1 MTSGRNHDPR
11 DGGGGGG
18 DMHGR
23 DPSEDD
29 RDVAVERALGF
40 LSRPA
45 ADPAFRA
52 RLRQRFLDVDAPPTA
67 EPRMVPVRKRNNVF
81 PLVWPAVL
89 AASVA
94 LVIVFVL
101 SNDNVVRWRVLDAA
115 THASYVVDD
124 HAVDETQEQ
133 RMIELLQSAHDIETQ
148 DQGLRVQLLD
158 QLVLELGPHTRV
170 SQMRFPPAGA
180 YSLHVDSGSL
190 RVGTGPGFPGGL
202 HITTDDMVTNVT
214 GTIYAVDVEPKKG
227 TCLCCLHGTVM
238 CDAKDKSGAHPVGDD
253 KRGFAYHDGKPAEWT
268 AAFDGHLVPL
278 RDLEAAIQRHGW
290 GK

>member
-1 MTSGRNHDPR
+1 MSGGNHDPR
-11 DGGGGGG
+11 GENMRDRDRSADGG
-18 DMHGR
+18 
-23 DPSEDD
+23 
-29 RDVAVERALGF
+29 DVAMERALGHAT
-40 LSRPA
+40 RPV

-52 RLRQRFLDVDAPPTA
+52 RLRQQFLDVDAPSVA
-67 EPRMVPVRKRNNVF
+67 GPRMVPVRKRSNVF

-101 SNDNVVRWRVLDAA
+101 SRDNVVRWRVLDAA
-115 THASYVVDD
+115 TNAEYVVDGYAID
-124 HAVDETQEQ
+124 QTQQ
-133 RMIELLQSAHDIETQ
+133 KRMNDLLQTAHEIETQ
-148 DQGLRVQLLD
+148 SEGLRLQLRD

-170 SQMRFPPAGA
+170 SQLRFPAAGA
-180 YSLHVDSGSL
+180 YSLHADSGSV

-202 HITTDDMVTNVT
+202 RITTADMVTDVK
-214 GTIYAVDVEPKKG
+214 GTFYAVDIEPKKG

-238 CDAKDKSGAHPVGDD
+238 CDARDKGGPHPVGDD
-253 KRGFAYHDGKPAEWT
+253 KRGFAFHDGKPSEWT

-278 RDLEAAIQRHGW
+278 RELEAAIRKHGW